1 MQLFSYTKPKMI
13 VASPN
18 KFIRSKNDVYKE
30 EIRDIDGNITEEEH
44 LPYYSTTVFV
54 PDTFKEDDMYDLY
67 VEEDK
72 LTKEEVSE

>member
-1 MQLFSYTKPKMI
+1 MQLFSYTKPSMI

-18 KFIRSKNDVYKE
+18 KFIRCKNDVYKE
-30 EIRDIDGNITEEEH
+30 EIRDIDGNIIEEEH
-44 LPYYSTTVFV
+44 QPYYSTTVFV

-72 LTKEEVSE
+72 LAKEEV